1 MKAERTKEF
10 RMRLESLLDDY
21 SGVVYKELA
30 GIIRGVSELVER
42 LNQ

>member
-21 SGVVYKELA
+21 SDVVYKELA
-30 GIIRGVSELVER
+30 DIIRGVSELVER